1 MQYSVKDRDYRH
13 KRYRRLLDA
22 MEANVA
28 LFDEGSPLHLT
39 KREREDFVERLRG
52 RFPNFKQ
59 RKALLMR
66 VSAAVEGGE
75 ALAPDTDCT
84 VEHILPRA
92 PKGSEWYEEWSRV
105 RDRDELTECIGNF
118 TLLTHDEN
126 QEADRKPFL
135 EKLAIYFRTGQ
146 ASYALSRDL
155 HGRTRW
161 TPDDVRTRRDALI
174 QNLAKDWEL

>member
-1 MQYSVKDRDYRH
+1 
-13 KRYRRLLDA
+13 
-22 MEANVA
+22 
-28 LFDEGSPLHLT
+28 
-39 KREREDFVERLRG
+39 
-52 RFPNFKQ
+52 
-59 RKALLMR
+59 MR

-146 ASYALSRDL
+146 ASYALSSDL